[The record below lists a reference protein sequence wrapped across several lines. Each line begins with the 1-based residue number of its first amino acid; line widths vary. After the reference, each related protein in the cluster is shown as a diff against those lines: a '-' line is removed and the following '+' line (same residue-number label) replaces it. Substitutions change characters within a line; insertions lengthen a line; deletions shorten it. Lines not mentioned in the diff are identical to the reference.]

1 MNSKFCLSLC
11 DPRFHS
17 VNRTGEIR
25 QMFEYGTADNDHDGI
40 AEVLEQLF
48 AGDM

>member
-1 MNSKFCLSLC
+1 MGNA
-11 DPRFHS
+11 PE
-17 VNRTGEIR
+17 EIR

-48 AGDM
+48 GADTEVRKNGTGE

>member
-1 MNSKFCLSLC
+1 MLQTAGRGYVMGNA
-11 DPRFHS
+11 PE
-17 VNRTGEIR
+17 EIR